1 MLLNKSFD
9 YSYSAIDKHQPEE
22 FFITAF
28 RGSVR
33 LELGMGFF
41 SSASFN
47 ILSDGLAMF
56 IVNGGRMNMYIN
68 KYVTKDDWD
77 LLKSNPEHIDFD
89 QELLNS
95 YVNLRKTLSLRDSH
109 FFECLALL
117 IKEERL
123 NIKIIVLDNG
133 GLPHEKYGIFT
144 DENNNKIYF
153 NGSLNMTAHALISNL
168 ETIECTCSW
177 HGEESKERVL
187 KLEEHFH
194 KIWEGKANGIKIYE
208 ANKFC
213 NEISKD
219 YPNVNAEKLVRDEEQ
234 FILNYKKQYKMRE
247 KNSPH
252 FPEKY
257 KSPFAYQEQAYK
269 KWVERGKNGIF
280 AMATGTG
287 KTVTSLN
294 CALHEFN
301 DDGFYHILVLVPT
314 LDLVNQW
321 IEELKRFNFRKTI
334 IVSSKNQHWQKDVM
348 QVIRTLKHDETV
360 NYAIVSTYDSFVHK
374 DFQKMLQTLSD
385 SIILIADE
393 VHNVGGKKVRLC
405 FDALTIPRRIGL
417 SATPERIY
425 DEVGTEDI
433 NKYFKDQPPYTFS
446 FPMSKAIKE
455 GRLCRYFYYPRLAYL
470 NEQEYDK
477 YKYYTKKLAE
487 LWDSSKNKFT
497 NKEEAETLLMKRKR
511 IIHKC
516 NDKLRIYRDIIKEIG
531 LDALRYVFVYVPEGK
546 YLDEGENLQEERDD
560 ETFMQKLLDITKDEY
575 PDLRC
580 STFSAKKSSSERNEL
595 LESFAR
601 GNINVLLAMKC
612 LDEGVDIPR
621 AQYGI
626 FTSSTEN
633 PRQFI
638 QRRGRLLRVHPDKKY
653 SYIYDIIVLPSALAQ
668 VERTQME
675 RTLVRSELTRAAYFA
690 SLSEN
695 HITESYDVLSSVAKH
710 YGIIWPEILK
720 EIEDK
725 Q

>member
-1 MLLNKSFD
+1 
-9 YSYSAIDKHQPEE
+9 
-22 FFITAF
+22 
-28 RGSVR
+28 
-33 LELGMGFF
+33 
-41 SSASFN
+41 
-47 ILSDGLAMF
+47 
-56 IVNGGRMNMYIN
+56 
-68 KYVTKDDWD
+68 
-77 LLKSNPEHIDFD
+77 
-89 QELLNS
+89 
-95 YVNLRKTLSLRDSH
+95 
-109 FFECLALL
+109 
-117 IKEERL
+117 
-123 NIKIIVLDNG
+123 
-133 GLPHEKYGIFT
+133 
-144 DENNNKIYF
+144 
-153 NGSLNMTAHALISNL
+153 
-168 ETIECTCSW
+168 
-177 HGEESKERVL
+177 
-187 KLEEHFH
+187 
-194 KIWEGKANGIKIYE
+194 
-208 ANKFC
+208 
-213 NEISKD
+213 
-219 YPNVNAEKLVRDEEQ
+219 
-234 FILNYKKQYKMRE
+234 
-247 KNSPH
+247 
-252 FPEKY
+252 
-257 KSPFAYQEQAYK
+257 
-269 KWVERGKNGIF
+269 
-280 AMATGTG
+280 
-287 KTVTSLN
+287 
-294 CALHEFN
+294 
-301 DDGFYHILVLVPT
+301 
-314 LDLVNQW
+314 
-321 IEELKRFNFRKTI
+321 
-334 IVSSKNQHWQKDVM
+334 M
-348 QVIRTLKHDETV
+348 QVIRTLKHDKTV

-626 FTSSTEN
+626 FTSSTGN

-668 VERTQME
+668 VERSQME

>member
-1 MLLNKSFD
+1 MLLDKSFD
-9 YSYSAIDKHQPEE
+9 YSYSATDEHQPED
-22 FFITAF
+22 FFIQAF

-33 LELGMGFF
+33 LELGLGFF

-47 ILSDGLAMF
+47 ILADGLAMF
-56 IVNGGRMNMYIN
+56 IVNGGRMNIHIN
-68 KYVTKDDWD
+68 RYVTKDDWD
-77 LLKSNPEHIDFD
+77 LLKSNPDKIDFD
-89 QELLNS
+89 QDLLLS
-95 YVNLRKTLSLRDSH
+95 YANLKKTLSQRDSH

-117 IKEERL
+117 IREKRL

-153 NGSLNMTAHALISNL
+153 NGSLNMTAQALVSNL

-177 HGEESKERVL
+177 HGDESKERVL
-187 KLEEHFH
+187 TFEKHFH
-194 KIWEGKANGIKIYE
+194 KIWYGEADGVKIYE

-219 YPNVNAEKLVRDEEQ
+219 YPNVNAEKLIREEEQ
-234 FILNYKKQYKMRE
+234 FILHYKKQLKMRG

-257 KSPFAYQEQAYK
+257 KSPFPYQEQAYQNWVK
-269 KWVERGKNGIF
+269 KDKNGIF

-294 CALHEFN
+294 CALHEYN
-301 DDGFYHILVLVPT
+301 EDGYYHLLVLVPT
-314 LDLVNQW
+314 LDLVDQW
-321 IEELKRFNFRKTI
+321 VEELKKFNFKKNI
-334 IVSSKNQHWQKDVM
+334 ILSSKNPSWQKEVM
-348 QVIRTLKHDETV
+348 QIIRNQKYGETV
-360 NYAIVSTYDSFVHK
+360 NYALVATYDSFVHK
-374 DFQKMLQTLSD
+374 DFQKMLPSLSD
-385 SIILIADE
+385 DMILIADE
-393 VHNVGGKKVRLC
+393 VHNVGGKSVRQC
-405 FDALTIPRRIGL
+405 FDKMTIPRRIGL

-425 DEVGTEDI
+425 DEEGTKDI
-433 NKYFKDQPPYTFS
+433 NKYFNDQPPYTYS
-446 FPMSKAIKE
+446 FPMSRAIKE
-455 GRLCRYFYYPRLAYL
+455 GRLCRYFYYPRIAYL

-487 LWDSSKNKFT
+487 LWDSSKGTFT
-497 NKEEAETLLMKRKR
+497 NKEEAETLLMRRKR

-516 NDKLRIYRDIIKEIG
+516 NDKLRVYTDIIKEIG
-531 LDALRYVFVYVPEGK
+531 EDSLKYVFVYVPEGK
-546 YLDEGENLQEERDD
+546 YVDQGENLLEEDED
-560 ETFMQKLLDITKDEY
+560 ETFIQKLLNITKGLF
-575 PDLRC
+575 PRLRC
-580 STFSAKKSSSERNEL
+580 STFTARKTSNERKEL
-595 LESFAR
+595 LDSFAK

-626 FTSSTEN
+626 FTSSTGN

-638 QRRGRLLRVHPDKKY
+638 QRRGRLLRTHPDKKY
-653 SYIYDIIVLPSALAQ
+653 GYIYDIIVLPSALAQ
-668 VERTQME
+668 EEKSQME
-675 RTLVRSELTRAAYFA
+675 QSLVKSELTRAAYFA

-695 HITESYDVLSSVAKH
+695 HITESYEVLSSVAKH

-720 EIEDK
+720 EIEEK